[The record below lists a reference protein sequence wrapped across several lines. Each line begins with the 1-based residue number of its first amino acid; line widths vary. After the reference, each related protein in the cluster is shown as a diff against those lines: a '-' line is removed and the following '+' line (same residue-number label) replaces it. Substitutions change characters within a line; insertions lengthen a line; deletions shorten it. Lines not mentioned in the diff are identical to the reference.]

1 MSKLVFFIKC
11 KEWKRKRLLSRC
23 MSKRFFYNIWRENV
37 LRNGL
42 NLLVILKFNDVWNR
56 GGGGGGKDYKF
67 RWFFVYLFLED

>member
-1 MSKLVFFIKC
+1 MSNLVFFIKC

-42 NLLVILKFNDVWNR
+42 NLLVILKFNDVWNKR
-56 GGGGGGKDYKF
+56 GGGKDYNF

>member
-1 MSKLVFFIKC
+1 
-11 KEWKRKRLLSRC
+11 

-42 NLLVILKFNDVWNR
+42 NLLVI

-67 RWFFVYLFLED
+67 RWFVYLFLEDWIDSLYFEFKESDIKIWINEIFINYRWFF